1 MDISNMKIT
10 DGPKLVRRGPT
21 EGASLYSAYRPLRFS
36 ELYGSAKIAGDGI
49 KREIT
54 INNGKLS
61 HPGLAFT
68 GDSGTGKTTLALIT
82 SLVLN
87 CQNLQEDDEENKT
100 EACLECPRCKSIIS
114 KSFDGTDPYY
124 IVKNTAQMKNDDIIS
139 MVENEIKSGTS
150 IIGRRGG
157 TRVICLEEA
166 HNLTKKS
173 IENLLLPVENVLN
186 DVRKARVHVMLT
198 SSEHAT
204 LFTNKAWQSRIL
216 SIKLRAWS
224 PQDLFNIL
232 VDINKNEHSLMQRP
246 KVSRSVLSEI
256 IDSSDLSLRR
266 AIALLQG
273 ILEQSTSTDGVI
285 NIDDTGLLLDNV
297 EKASVIEDFVEA
309 LVARK
314 ESYCYKFLADSY
326 FKRSANFETIATQV
340 VKQLT
345 QKGIAYMAKGYK
357 NGHTYL
363 EMASIFN
370 KTLGNSLY
378 QDRFSVVALAV
389 YNSLQTKFIRK
400 HDLS

>member
-1 MDISNMKIT
+1 MDISDMKRT
-10 DGPKLVRRGPT
+10 SEARLVRRGPS

-36 ELYGSAKIAGDGI
+36 ELYGSAKVAGDGL
-49 KREIT
+49 KRELAV
-54 INNGKLS
+54 NNGKLS

-68 GDSGTGKTTLALIT
+68 GDSGTGKTTLALI
-82 SLVLN
+82 LALALN
-87 CQNLQEDDEENKT
+87 CQNLQEDEEGNKT
-100 EACLECPRCKSIIS
+100 EACLECPRCKSIVS

-124 IVKNTAQMKNDDIIS
+124 VVKNTAQMKNDDIIS

-186 DVRKARVHVMLT
+186 DVRKARVHIMLT

-216 SIKLRAWS
+216 SIKLNAWT

-232 VDINKNEHSLMQRP
+232 VDINKNEHEQLNRP
-246 KVSRSVLSEI
+246 RVNREVLSEI
-256 IDSSDLSLRR
+256 IDASDLSLRR

-273 ILEQSTSTDGVI
+273 VLEQSTNTDGI
-285 NIDDTGLLLDNV
+285 ISLDDTGLLLNNAQKV
-297 EKASVIEDFVEA
+297 EVIDKFVEA
-309 LVARK
+309 LVK
-314 ESYCYKFLADSY
+314 GNSDYCYKFLADSY

-345 QKGIAYMAKGYK
+345 QKGIAYLAKGYK

-363 EMASIFN
+363 KMARVFN
-370 KTLGNSLY
+370 DTLGNSIY
-378 QDRFSVVALAV
+378 QDRFSAISLATYTALQA
-389 YNSLQTKFIRK
+389 K
-400 HDLS
+400 